1 MNKILAHDFAEMS
14 APMLRL
20 SEAKFLFEK
29 FKEARSGAPNEGLFL
44 LTVYFD
50 AILFCLTSVEEM
62 VDDETRQ
69 ELRAIDSFLFF
80 KALRNVATHHCVL
93 SGLKGKF
100 ARPIARVVSFGVGCA
115 VEFSEQFFF
124 VPERLREVFD
134 KVLAERPGE
143 RRTLESARR
152 YLDRLEA
159 RGGNIMVV
167 DAVESVIAEIEQKV
181 M

>member
-1 MNKILAHDFAEMS
+1 
-14 APMLRL
+14 
-20 SEAKFLFEK
+20 
-29 FKEARSGAPNEGLFL
+29 
-44 LTVYFD
+44 
-50 AILFCLTSVEEM
+50 M
-62 VDDETRQ
+62 VDEETRQ
-69 ELRAIDSFLFF
+69 KLRAIDSFLFF

-100 ARPIARVVSFGVGCA
+100 ARPIARVVSVGVGCP

-124 VPERLREVFD
+124 IPERLREVFN

-152 YLDRLEA
+152 YLERLEA

-167 DAVESVIAEIEQKV
+167 DAVEIVIAEIEQNV